1 MLCRSGPLPCSALDD
16 ADLLRQQL
24 LGLPAPLCVCL
35 SVPGRL
41 ARQRLAQVS
50 SLALRSLLSLKRLVL
65 RRASTRG

>member
-1 MLCRSGPLPCSALDD
+1 MFCSSGPLPCSAMDD

-24 LGLPAPLCVCL
+24 LGLSAPLCVRL

-50 SLALRSLLSLKRLVL
+50 SLTLRSPLPLKRLVL
-65 RRASTRG
+65 RKTSTRG